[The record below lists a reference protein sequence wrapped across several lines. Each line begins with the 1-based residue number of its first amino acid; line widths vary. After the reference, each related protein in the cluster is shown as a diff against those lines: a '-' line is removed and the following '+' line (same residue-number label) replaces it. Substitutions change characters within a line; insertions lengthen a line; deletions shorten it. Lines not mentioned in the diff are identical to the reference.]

1 MANDN
6 EITSGFSNASVNI
19 AKLIAD
25 NYIIVCDTN
34 VYLGLYRFSPD
45 FANFALDCLRKIQA
59 HIMIPYTVKI
69 EYDKHYHALF
79 KRRQGKIENSIEDT
93 MNLIEKQQ
101 NKLKNSCATLITR
114 QFPGADELQD
124 KIDEKYDELK
134 TMLTSYFEQRSVL
147 TLIQDSWTSDV
158 VKEFVQKLI
167 DDKQIMQDFTRDEI
181 YKICEEGEKR
191 YKKEIPPGYKDGKN
205 KDGIRKY
212 SDLILW
218 KEVLQFSKER
228 QRNIIFVTDD
238 SKADWWNR
246 KNDKVEFLSQL
257 YEEFAKDT
265 RKRKSENG
273 GVAGPSMKIVPFV
286 SADFYEAVS
295 RSMNIPKTDV
305 VEQAL
310 RITDKDYINMIEYSA
325 FDSIHDTLKYSGF
338 EYVDE
343 SALTYIGSE
352 GIEEWDIDN
361 YELNSFTMVERDD
374 DQIIY
379 ELIYNVEMSSHSC
392 DYWGKD
398 DDTKEIIVSPD
409 YKHGVMGQLTISV
422 VRTVDMLMDFEDS
435 NDFDL
440 SEIISGDFE
449 ETSYQ
454 SCFVDEDYDVVPNA
468 YTTCPDCTREI
479 NTENDGGNGFC
490 LNCAPNH

>member
-1 MANDN
+1 MANN
-6 EITSGFSNASVNI
+6 NKITSGFSDASVNI

-25 NYIIVCDTN
+25 NYVIVCDTN

-134 TMLTSYFEQRSVL
+134 AMLTDYFEQRSVL

-218 KEVLQFSKER
+218 KEVLQFAKER

-238 SKADWWNR
+238 AKADWWNR
-246 KNDKVEFLSQL
+246 ENDKVEFLSQL
-257 YEEFAKDT
+257 YEEFSKDT

-273 GVAGPSMKIVPFV
+273 GVAGPSLKIVPFV

-295 RSMNIPKTDV
+295 RSMNVPKTDV

-310 RITDKDYINMIEYSA
+310 RITDKDYINMIEYAA
-325 FDSIHDTLKYSGF
+325 FDSIQDTLKYSGF

-352 GIEEWDIDN
+352 GIEEWHIDN
-361 YELNSFTMVERDD
+361 YKLDRFTMVERDD

-392 DYWGKD
+392 DYWGRD
-398 DDTKEIIVSPD
+398 DDTKEAIVSPD
-409 YKHGVMGQLTISV
+409 YKHEVNGQLTISV

-435 NDFDL
+435 DDFDS
-440 SEIISGDFE
+440 SEIVSGDFE
-449 ETSYQ
+449 EWSFI
-454 SCFVDEDYDVVPNA
+454 SGDDYDDVPDA
-468 YTTCPDCTREI
+468 YSTCPDCSRKI

>member
-6 EITSGFSNASVNI
+6 EITSGISDASVNI
-19 AKLIAD
+19 AKLIED
-25 NYIIVCDTN
+25 NYVIVCDTN

-69 EYDKHYHALF
+69 EYDKHYQALF
-79 KRRQGKIENSIEDT
+79 KRRQGKIYNSIEDT

-134 TMLTSYFEQRSVL
+134 TMLTDYFEQRGVL
-147 TLIQDSWTSDV
+147 TLIQENSWTSDV

-218 KEVLQFSKER
+218 KEVLQFAKEK

-238 SKADWWNR
+238 VKADWWNH
-246 KNDKVEFLSQL
+246 KKDKVEFLSEL
-257 YEEFAKDT
+257 YKEFAKDT
-265 RKRKSENG
+265 KKRKSENG

-295 RSMNIPKTDV
+295 RSMNVPKTDA

-310 RITDKDYINMIEYSA
+310 KITDKDYINMIEYSA
-325 FDSIHDTLKYSGF
+325 FEAIHDTLKYSGL

-343 SALTYIGSE
+343 SELTYIGSS
-352 GIEEWDIDN
+352 GIKEWHIDS
-361 YELNSFTMVERDD
+361 YELDSFTMVERVE

-379 ELIYNVEMSSHSC
+379 ELIYYVEMSSHSC
-392 DYWGKD
+392 DYRERD
-398 DDTKEIIVSPD
+398 DHTKEDIVSYE
-409 YKHGVMGQLTISV
+409 YKYRVMGQLTISV
-422 VRTVDMLMDFEDS
+422 VRTVDMFMNFEDS
-435 NDFDL
+435 DDFD
-440 SEIISGDFE
+440 SAEIVTGDFE
-449 ETSYQ
+449 ES
-454 SCFVDEDYDVVPNA
+454 SFIYDDDIVPDA
-468 YTTCPDCTREI
+468 YSICPDCSRKI
-479 NTENDGGNGFC
+479 NIENDGGNGFC
-490 LNCAPNH
+490 SNCAPNH

>member
-6 EITSGFSNASVNI
+6 EITSGFSDASVNI

-181 YKICEEGEKR
+181 YKICEEGEKDI
-191 YKKEIPPGYKDGKN
+191 K
-205 KDGIRKY
+205 
-212 SDLILW
+212 
-218 KEVLQFSKER
+218 
-228 QRNIIFVTDD
+228 RN
-238 SKADWWNR
+238 
-246 KNDKVEFLSQL
+246 
-257 YEEFAKDT
+257 
-265 RKRKSENG
+265 
-273 GVAGPSMKIVPFV
+273 
-286 SADFYEAVS
+286 
-295 RSMNIPKTDV
+295 
-305 VEQAL
+305 
-310 RITDKDYINMIEYSA
+310 
-325 FDSIHDTLKYSGF
+325 
-338 EYVDE
+338 
-343 SALTYIGSE
+343 
-352 GIEEWDIDN
+352 
-361 YELNSFTMVERDD
+361 
-374 DQIIY
+374 
-379 ELIYNVEMSSHSC
+379 
-392 DYWGKD
+392 
-398 DDTKEIIVSPD
+398 
-409 YKHGVMGQLTISV
+409 
-422 VRTVDMLMDFEDS
+422 
-435 NDFDL
+435 
-440 SEIISGDFE
+440 
-449 ETSYQ
+449 TSW
-454 SCFVDEDYDVVPNA
+454 
-468 YTTCPDCTREI
+468 I
-479 NTENDGGNGFC
+479 
-490 LNCAPNH
+490 